1 MVVTREGIPVEY
13 TFTPGSYHDMQGL
26 RGMPLNLPEGSTLYA
41 DAAYTD
47 YTTEEMLADHGIRLL
62 AARKA
67 NSKRLHA
74 WVEYL
79 ISISRKRIEV
89 SFRDIAKYMPKTIHA
104 VTEGGG

>member
-1 MVVTREGIPVEY
+1 
-13 TFTPGSYHDMQGL
+13 MQGL
-26 RGMPLNLPEGSTLYA
+26 KGMPLNLPEGSILYA

-47 YTTEEMLADHGIRLL
+47 YKTEEMLSDDGIRLL

-67 NSKRLHA
+67 NSKRPHEP

-89 SFRDIAKYMPKTIHA
+89 TFSDSAKYMPKTIHA
-104 VTEGGG
+104 VTENGGLIKLIAFIWGYTLDRILKL